1 MRLMTPI
8 VQFWHGCRQDQLGT
22 NNAHAED
29 GHGAREVDGL
39 VMQAGCCGRRHGMQ
53 ATCQTGCGSARS
65 VARSYAKTYAAV
77 SLLFHPRVRRD
88 EVL

>member
-1 MRLMTPI
+1 MRSMTPI
-8 VQFWHGCRQDQLGT
+8 VQFWHGCRQDQPGT
-22 NNAHAED
+22 NNEHARMAT
-29 GHGAREVDGL
+29 ARAVDGL

-53 ATCQTGCGSARS
+53 ATCQTACSSAT
-65 VARSYAKTYAAV
+65 SYAKTYAAV